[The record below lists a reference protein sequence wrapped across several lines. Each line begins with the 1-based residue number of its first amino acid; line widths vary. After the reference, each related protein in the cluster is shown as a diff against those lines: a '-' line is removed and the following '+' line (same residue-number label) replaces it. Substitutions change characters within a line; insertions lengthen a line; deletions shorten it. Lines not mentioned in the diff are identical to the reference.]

1 MNLSE
6 ITEINSIIRE
16 NAKREI
22 VNNKT
27 LAHIYTT
34 IVYQVLDSGKNIRAY
49 FPQDVDSSG
58 NINENNIMT
67 FINFSGYVPQVGQT
81 AYILTVGGNN
91 ITGGFVIGFAGGY
104 NAFINS

>member
-1 MNLSE
+1 MNLSD
-6 ITEINSIIRE
+6 TTALNSIIRE
-16 NAKREI
+16 NAKKEI
-22 VNNKT
+22 IGDKT

-34 IVYQVLDSGKNIRAY
+34 VVYEVLDNGRSIRAY
-49 FPQDVDSSG
+49 FPQDVDSAG

-67 FINFSGYVPQVGQT
+67 FINFSGYIPQIGQT

-104 NAFINS
+104 NTFINS